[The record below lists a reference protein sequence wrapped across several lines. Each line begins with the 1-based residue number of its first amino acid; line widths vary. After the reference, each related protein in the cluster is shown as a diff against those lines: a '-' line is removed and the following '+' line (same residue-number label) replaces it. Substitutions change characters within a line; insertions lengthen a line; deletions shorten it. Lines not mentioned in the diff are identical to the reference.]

1 MDDTKTQG
9 YTFTFGEQAASR
21 DSPKHRGN
29 VEELT
34 LNKSVTP
41 VSSPKQA
48 RMRMRIASSLF
59 SVRYA
64 GLRTADLAIKA
75 AAKNLLNAVLSM
87 PR

>member
-21 DSPKHRGN
+21 DSPKHRGH

-41 VSSPKQA
+41 VSSPKQV
-48 RMRMRIASSLF
+48 RMRMKIGSSLF
-59 SVRYA
+59 WVPKGLALDSQSIAASVGPAERI
-64 GLRTADLAIKA
+64 L
-75 AAKNLLNAVLSM
+75 V
-87 PR
+87 